1 MLSANFI
8 QQIAMAASKDGL
20 AHPDVIKLSK
30 LGSEGRWANNVPR
43 DFLSKL
49 PKGTMHNAVSTI
61 QVPMKNGGI
70 GNAWSWQPL
79 DIMYPHKVFSIL
91 YHSYHEHFESRMVGT
106 FDTLR
111 KFWEVLADIGCPQ
124 YAQHPVRSRA
134 NHRTHGI
141 PIKLHGDG
149 VPVAGVG
156 KSWGKSL
163 NIYTFSGLLCAS
175 TTIDAMFPMGILY
188 PLLAIANSIGSTRQ
202 ILWRE
207 FIWSLHWAWLG
218 ENPTEDSSGRPM
230 RRATKWLAGGY
241 FLVVIDLH

>member
-20 AHPDVIKLSK
+20 EHPDVIKLSK

-149 VPVAGVG
+149 VPVAEVG
-156 KSWGKSL
+156 KSW
-163 NIYTFSGLLCAS
+163 
-175 TTIDAMFPMGILY
+175 
-188 PLLAIANSIGSTRQ
+188 
-202 ILWRE
+202 
-207 FIWSLHWAWLG
+207 
-218 ENPTEDSSGRPM
+218 
-230 RRATKWLAGGY
+230 
-241 FLVVIDLH
+241 